1 MGSFGTLIK
10 KSAVE
15 SLVLRYYRSL
25 FTLLRKLTMTQ
36 DELKQKVAQAAL
48 HYIKDVGIIGVGTG
62 STVKHFIDFLGDF
75 RADIEGAVSSS
86 EVSTAHLKKVGIP
99 VFDLN
104 AVGTLDVYIDGAD
117 EVSPHKHL
125 IKGGGGALTREKIIA
140 SMAKQFICICDASKQ
155 VAVLGNFA
163 LPVEIIP
170 LSKGIVTQEL
180 AKLGGTVSLR
190 MAKDTRADLGQT
202 PSQPFVTD
210 NGGWILDVAGLKI
223 TNPLG
228 LETQINQIAGV
239 ITVGLFAKEK
249 ADILLVSNVLGVSRM
264 TF

>member
-1 MGSFGTLIK
+1 MN
-10 KSAVE
+10 
-15 SLVLRYYRSL
+15 
-25 FTLLRKLTMTQ
+25 Q
-36 DELKQKVAQAAL
+36 DQLKQLVGEAARDEVL
-48 HYIKDVGIIGVGTG
+48 KLAPGQVLGIGTG
-62 STVKHFIDFLGDF
+62 STANCFIDALAPHKHHFS
-75 RADIEGAVSSS
+75 GAVSSS
-86 EVSTAHLKKVGIP
+86 NATTERLLKHGFKV
-99 VFDLN
+99 
-104 AVGTLDVYIDGAD
+104 LDPNDVDVLPAYVDGAD
-117 EVSPHKHL
+117 EIDPAGHM

-223 TNPLG
+223 TNPLA

-249 ADILLVSNVLGVSRM
+249 ADILLVSNALGVSRM